1 MTFKITNAA
10 DLKNSKGTYLIYG
23 APGMGKTTALKYLP
37 GKTLVLDVDRTS
49 KVLKGCKNIDIIEV
63 DNINTWDFWEKLIIE
78 LYNNYRSKYDNIAVD
93 NVSELER
100 CILSD
105 LGSKGR
111 NKGVPSQGDYQYMQ
125 FRLVNSLRYMKNLDC
140 NIIWTAWETTD
151 LYTTA
156 DGQQFNRTYP
166 QINGKILNN
175 VLGLCDVV
183 ARLMINGE
191 GQRGFVM
198 SATNSIFAKNQLDDR
213 KGCLQ
218 NELILAGDA
227 IDEKTKTISAGP
239 AKQD

>member
-1 MTFKITNAA
+1 MTLQITNAA
-10 DLKNSKGTYLIYG
+10 DIKATKGTYLIYG

-49 KVLKGCKNIDIIEV
+49 KVLKGCKNIDIVQV
-63 DNINTWDFWEKLIIE
+63 DNIGTWDFWEKLIIE
-78 LYNNYRSKYDNIAVD
+78 LYENYKGKYDNVCVD

-105 LGSKGR
+105 LGSKGK

-125 FRLVNSLRYMKNLDC
+125 FRLVNSLRYMKNLGC

-156 DGQQFNRTYP
+156 EGQQYNRSYP

-183 ARLMINGE
+183 GRLMINGE
-191 GQRGFVM
+191 GKRGFALT
-198 SATNSIFAKNQLDDR
+198 ATNSTFAKNQLDDR

-218 NELILAGDA
+218 NELILAGDGNGKK
-227 IDEKTKTISAGP
+227 KTP
-239 AKQD
+239 